1 MAAMSTVDRELF
13 REKYEDLKYMDSK
26 CNNNETFG
34 QNVTEITA
42 QTKSDLDE
50 LIRKTV
56 REKLNFSRKKRPIS
70 VINGIF
76 TFSKIES

>member
-1 MAAMSTVDRELF
+1 MNEAGRLNLNRFEVFMDAMSSVDRELF

-26 CNNNETFG
+26 CINNETFCNDVV
-34 QNVTEITA
+34 QITT

-56 REKLNFSRKKRPIS
+56 
-70 VINGIF
+70 
-76 TFSKIES
+76 SKIKNVYNFCCE